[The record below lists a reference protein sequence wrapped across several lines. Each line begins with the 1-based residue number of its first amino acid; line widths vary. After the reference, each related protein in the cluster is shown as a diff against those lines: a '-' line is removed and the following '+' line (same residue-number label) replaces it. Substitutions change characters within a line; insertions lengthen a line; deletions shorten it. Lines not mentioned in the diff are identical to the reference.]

1 AWRPSRGRRRAPSPT
16 ETLEPVH
23 LPPEPPQPFVFAN
36 QHGAMTGRELAR
48 ERRLARRDLPA
59 DEVEGRSL
67 CHRWV
72 RDEDSSSPAPAA
84 PSAAPRRTGRW
95 SPGERW

>member
-1 AWRPSRGRRRAPSPT
+1 MRPDRRAQPARMRQ
-16 ETLEPVH
+16 EILEAVDLRLEPH
-23 LPPEPPQPFVFAN
+23 QPFVFAN